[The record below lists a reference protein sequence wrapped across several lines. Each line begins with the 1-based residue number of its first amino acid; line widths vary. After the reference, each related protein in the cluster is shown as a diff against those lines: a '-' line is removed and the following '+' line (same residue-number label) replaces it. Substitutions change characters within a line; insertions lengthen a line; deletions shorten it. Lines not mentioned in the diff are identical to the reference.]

1 MKRHKL
7 VVMLAAFIFATGT
20 NLIPAHAE
28 KIKENVPI
36 VQAEDRRCVSM
47 KILTEKFNGK
57 IERFDGQSEHYT
69 TYTLRDKSIRIW
81 DGYACAFVNGS
92 YTPFETREVQGFTVP
107 AWYVPKQV
115 NGDVMVPVSFVEKIL
130 GAKAEGNKITFE
142 VDKKTDG
149 GSNSKTVNS
158 GTTNTTANN
167 GSSEVDT
174 HNRPISNGNTSN
186 NTNQTTQKPS
196 TGSRG
201 TKPSKPSQE
210 PVQKQKVYTGA
221 QVQKKLYDLGFFET
235 TSNGAEYNKFG
246 KGGNSTGTYAT
257 FYSKSG
263 DTDIALN
270 IYNSDTA
277 FDQKLKTLFG
287 YILPNSSGKLYSI
300 IDNPNVKSQTLTLD
314 GRNIQIIV
322 EGYGITI
329 LFSPKIK

>member
-7 VVMLAAFIFATGT
+7 VVMLAALIFATGT

-130 GAKAEGNKITFE
+130 GAKAEGDKVTFE
-142 VDKKTDG
+142 VNKLTDG
-149 GSNSKTVNS
+149 SNNSKTANS

-167 GSSEVDT
+167 GSHEVDT

-186 NTNQTTQKPS
+186 NTNSDSTTKSS
-196 TGSRG
+196 TGSG
-201 TKPSKPSQE
+201 TKPA
-210 PVQKQKVYTGA
+210 QKQKVYTGTK
-221 QVQKKLYDLGFFET
+221 VKNELYNLGFFNKG
-235 TSNGAEYNKFG
+235 SGLEYNSRG
-246 KGGNSTGTYAT
+246 AKGDASTEYAQFFILSGN
-257 FYSKSG
+257 
-263 DTDIALN
+263 TDMRLCIH
-270 IYNSDTA
+270 NSDAT

-287 YILPNSSGKLYSI
+287 YILPNSSSKLYST
-300 IDNPNVKSQTLTLD
+300 IDNPNVKSQTLTMD
-314 GRNIQIIV
+314 GRKIDIEVYGGGIIIDFGPMI
-322 EGYGITI
+322 E
-329 LFSPKIK
+329 